1 VPNIYKRER
10 NLKKRSRERMGEWK
24 LSKEE
29 FERCKKE
36 TVEKTAEKFFPDIE
50 RKVKMGLCRFFE
62 ELFNEFMV
70 GERERYLEKEEKD
83 KGNGNRELIFKI

>member
-1 VPNIYKRER
+1 MLNCLIKSPFTFIYPICISLNSSSIFSGSKKILCLIYNKRER

-36 TVEKTAEKFFPDIE
+36 AVEKTVEKFFPDIE
-50 RKVKMGLCRFFE
+50 GKEKIGL
-62 ELFNEFMV
+62 V
-70 GERERYLEKEEKD
+70 
-83 KGNGNRELIFKI
+83 